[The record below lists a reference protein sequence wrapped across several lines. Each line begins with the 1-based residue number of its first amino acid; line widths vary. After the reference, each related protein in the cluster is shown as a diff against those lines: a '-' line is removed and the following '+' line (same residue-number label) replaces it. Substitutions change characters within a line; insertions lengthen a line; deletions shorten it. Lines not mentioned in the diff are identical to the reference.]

1 MPQRLRGIGVLYMSK
16 TCDNTSVGQIIREG
30 KNIVIIERANYP
42 EAYALPAGHV
52 DEDPSFT
59 DAIIRE
65 LEEEAGL
72 LVEENKSV
80 FTEDI
85 NNPCKRAGGSHHLWK
100 VYEALRWSG
109 ILKGGSDAKKADWFS
124 PSDLKKIAK
133 RTEYFMKKY
142 NIPYNQVGKL
152 TIAIFGKNPEDKAT
166 DPEWKKEM
174 GLEPVWYYIL
184 KKLQII

>member
-1 MPQRLRGIGVLYMSK
+1 MSTK
-16 TCDNTSVGQIIREG
+16 ICDNTSVGQIIRNG
-30 KNIVIIERANYP
+30 KKIAVIERINYP

-52 DEDPSFT
+52 DGDRSFT
-59 DAIIRE
+59 AAMLRE
-65 LEEEAGL
+65 IEEEAGL

-80 FTEDI
+80 FKEDI
-85 NNPCKRAGGSHHLWK
+85 DNPCKRTGGTHHLWE

-109 ILKGGSDAKKADWFS
+109 ILKAGSDARKARWFS
-124 PSDLKKIAK
+124 AEELKKIAE

-142 NIPYNQVGKL
+142 GIPYDHVGEL

-184 KKLQII
+184 KKLEVV